1 MRQFKLNEDQVI
13 EVANYFV
20 EKQTTVRQV
29 ASNFGISKTTIHNIL
44 TKQLKYYNHTLYVEA
59 KKLLKYNK
67 AVRASRGGQVTKEK
81 YLKLK
86 NKI

>member
-13 EVANYFV
+13 EIANYFV

-29 ASNFGISKTTIHNIL
+29 ASDFGISKATIHNAL
-44 TKQLKYYNHTLYVEA
+44 TKYLKYYNHALYIEA

-67 AVRASRGGQVTKEK
+67 AVRAYRGGHATREK

-86 NKI
+86 K

>member
-44 TKQLKYYNHTLYVEA
+44 TK
-59 KKLLKYNK
+59 
-67 AVRASRGGQVTKEK
+67 
-81 YLKLK
+81 
-86 NKI
+86 